1 MADEFSGSRDPA
13 SPASDS
19 GPDQGPDLKPLRRWI
34 HDLNNRMG
42 VILATA
48 ELLQM
53 EQLSP
58 RASERRRVLEE
69 KSLEIRDI
77 LRTISDHYFP

>member
-1 MADEFSGSRDPA
+1 MTDEDV
-13 SPASDS
+13 
-19 GPDQGPDLKPLRRWI
+19 QKLRKWL

-42 VILATA
+42 TILATS

-58 RASERRRVLEE
+58 KAAERSRLIESKALEV
-69 KSLEIRDI
+69 RDI
-77 LRTISDHYFP
+77 IRQISDHYVK

>member
-1 MADEFSGSRDPA
+1 MNEQEVLP
-13 SPASDS
+13 
-19 GPDQGPDLKPLRRWI
+19 LKKWL

-42 VILATA
+42 TILATA

-53 EQLSP
+53 EQLTP
-58 RASERRRVLEE
+58 KASERSRLIEA

-77 LRTISDHYFP
+77 IRQIADHYMK

>member
-1 MADEFSGSRDPA
+1 MGNSVNVAKSLCYI
-13 SPASDS
+13 SPMNEEEI
-19 GPDQGPDLKPLRRWI
+19 LRLRKWL

-42 VILATA
+42 TILATA

-58 RASERRRVLEE
+58 KATERSRLIEN
-69 KSLEIRDI
+69 KALEIRDI
-77 LRTISDHYFP
+77 IRQISEHYVK